1 MEGRR
6 LCAARPP
13 RVAARAALTTRQTPG
28 RVLRPFPVAQGTS
41 LSPTG
46 RRAPSVDEGTAPG
59 ERAPDLLDFTK
70 HLQKA
75 DEAVRRR
82 NYDFAIDLYRQLL
95 DLDADQE
102 AARRGLRHATLKR
115 FESKKSSK
123 LFRAIGGAVPLTKA
137 KAMVKVGKH
146 EAASKALEDYLA
158 KSPMDEEANLL
169 LGICLEEAGHQ
180 RSAKAVY
187 EFLAEVAP
195 KNPEGLK
202 RAGAMMQATGD
213 VPRALEY
220 YERALAIDPRDQD
233 ALKARKNLSA
243 EAALASANLDS
254 VEHSRDAVADSEQ
267 TRQLERARRRH
278 LTREELEEDRERL
291 EARFAED
298 PRDVELMTQLADVHD
313 KLADPEAA
321 LDMAERALDYQKGDY
336 QLVSKIGV
344 YRGKTIKRRIA
355 RADKDGDRETAD
367 RLESELR
374 QHEVADFRR
383 RVELRPTDSTLV
395 LELARRLVGEAGDG
409 AADGTGG
416 ADEALGLLQKLPPEA
431 RLAGDVA
438 FLKGRCFQAKGF
450 ADLAA
455 KEFEQ
460 ALEGTPASD
469 ERGKEI
475 LYNLGLLAEE
485 QGDLEAARS
494 RFGQVFEA
502 DISYRDVADRMER
515 LRSN

>member
-1 MEGRR
+1 
-6 LCAARPP
+6 
-13 RVAARAALTTRQTPG
+13 
-28 RVLRPFPVAQGTS
+28 
-41 LSPTG
+41 
-46 RRAPSVDEGTAPG
+46 
-59 ERAPDLLDFTK
+59 LDFTK

-102 AARRGLRHATLKR
+102 AARRGLRQATLAR
-115 FESKKSSK
+115 FESKKGSK

-146 EAASKALEDYLA
+146 EAAAKALEDYLA
-158 KSPMDEEANLL
+158 KSPKDEEANLL
-169 LGICLEEAGHQ
+169 LGICLETAGHQ

-243 EAALASANLDS
+243 EAALASTNLDS

-313 KLADPEAA
+313 KLGDPEAA
-321 LDMAERALDYQKGDY
+321 LDMAERALDYKKGDY

-367 RLESELR
+367 RLEGELR
-374 QHEVADFRR
+374 EHEVADFRR

-395 LELARRLVGEAGDG
+395 LELARRLVGEAGDQS
-409 AADGTGG
+409 GG
-416 ADEALGLLQKLPPEA
+416 ADEALGLLQKLPHEA
-431 RLAGDVA
+431 RLAGDVS

-494 RFGQVFEA
+494 RFGRVFEV